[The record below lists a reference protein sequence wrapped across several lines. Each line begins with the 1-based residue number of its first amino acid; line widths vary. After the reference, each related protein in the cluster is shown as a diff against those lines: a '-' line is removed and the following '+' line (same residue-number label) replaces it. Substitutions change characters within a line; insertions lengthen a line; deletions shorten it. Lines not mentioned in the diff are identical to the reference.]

1 MYMKHSTSGLN
12 TKHCGPLR
20 PWPFLISSLTLSLAI
35 YLEFKNTD
43 QKYKARIRS
52 RVANLKDKKNPK
64 LKEGVIM
71 GLIPPERIA
80 NMSAEV

>member
-1 MYMKHSTSGLN
+1 M
-12 TKHCGPLR
+12 
-20 PWPFLISSLTLSLAI
+20 
-35 YLEFKNTD
+35 
-43 QKYKARIRS
+43 RS

-80 NMSAEV
+80 NMSAEVCYHGDLYYSKNRGLM

>member
-1 MYMKHSTSGLN
+1 MYMKYSTSGL
-12 TKHCGPLR
+12 TQSIVAPLDPR
-20 PWPFLISSLTLSLAI
+20 PFVISSITLSLAI